1 MDDYCTV
8 TFEGE
13 QGGTYYCACNL
24 VGYIDGDTMVNTGS
38 SSISLYTSIQQGTS
52 TAYITIPAFS
62 YPRYTSG
69 NQYRYITNATN
80 ITFNNRA
87 NFIRNFDVVE
97 IVLLTLLVS
106 VGFIRLIVRR
116 GR

>member
-1 MDDYCTV
+1 MDDFCSV
-8 TFEGE
+8 SFEGD

-38 SSISLYTSIQQGTS
+38 STISLYTSIQQGTS
-52 TAYITIPAFS
+52 SAYITIPAFS
-62 YPRYTSG
+62 YPRYTYG
-69 NQYRYITNATN
+69 NQYRYITNAAN
-80 ITFNNRA
+80 ITFNNKA

-97 IVLLTLLVS
+97 IVLLTMLASLT
-106 VGFIRLIVRR
+106 FIRLIVRR